1 MRKYQV
7 LFFGT
12 PEIALPT
19 LHSLAESEE
28 IEVAAVV
35 TQPDKPTGRHQ
46 EMTPPAVKVL
56 AEKKGIPVL
65 QPETLRGNSEF
76 EELVRELEPDA
87 YVIIS
92 YGQIIPKKILEIPKY
107 GALNIHV
114 SLLPKYRGASPIQ
127 QALLNGDSTTGI
139 TIIKI
144 NEKMDAGDIVFVKK
158 LPISDEDNAETLS
171 EKLAVMGGE
180 FIAPVLLDY
189 MEGNLKPIPQNH
201 AQATFCSK
209 IEKDDG
215 RIKWEDQTAQE
226 IFNRIRAFTPWPSC
240 FTTWDGKRMKIIEAR
255 VGGETIEPGM
265 MKILSGGEGLPLAI
279 GTKKGSIHPIKIQL
293 EGKGIVDIK
302 TFLNGNKEKML
313 TSPRLE
319 SL

>member
-1 MRKYQV
+1 MKKYQV

-35 TQPDKPTGRHQ
+35 TQSDKPAGRHMEVTQ
-46 EMTPPAVKVL
+46 SAVKVF

-65 QPETLRGNSEF
+65 QPETLRGNKEF
-76 EELVRELEPDA
+76 AELIRELKPDA
-87 YVIIS
+87 FVIIS
-92 YGQIIPKKILEIPKY
+92 YGQIIPKKILEIPKH

-127 QALLNGDSTTGI
+127 QALLNNDNATGI

-144 NEKMDAGDIVFVKK
+144 NERMDAGDIIFVKK
-158 LPISDEDNAETLS
+158 LLISDKDNAGILS
-171 EKLAVMGGE
+171 QKLGVLGGE
-180 FIAPVLLDY
+180 FIVPVLLDY
-189 MEGNLKPIPQNH
+189 MEDHLKPIPQNH

-215 RIKWEDQTAQE
+215 RIKWEEQTAQE

-255 VGGETIEPGM
+255 VGDEKIKPGTM
-265 MKILSGGEGLPLAI
+265 EILSGEKKLPLAI
-279 GTKKGSIHPIKIQL
+279 GTKKGSIHPVKIQL
-293 EGKGIVDIK
+293 EGKGLIDIK
-302 TFLNGNKEKML
+302 TFLNGNKEKIL
-313 TSPRLE
+313 KSPRLE
-319 SL
+319 PL